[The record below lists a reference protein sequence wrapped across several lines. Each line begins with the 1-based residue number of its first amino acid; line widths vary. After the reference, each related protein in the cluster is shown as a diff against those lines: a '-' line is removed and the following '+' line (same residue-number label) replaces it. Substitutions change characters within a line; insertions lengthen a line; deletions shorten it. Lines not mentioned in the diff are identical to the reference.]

1 MTAALRIVPPGAPQL
16 GHEILDDVRDFVAR
30 FSAFPSLH
38 CAPTLALW
46 YAHTWA
52 AEHFYITPR
61 LVLSSAEPESGK
73 TRVLEVGKHFTRAPE
88 LTTAGSAA
96 AMVRM
101 IAAGPI
107 TLLFDEVDAVF
118 TAGGSGN
125 EEVRNMLNSGY
136 KRGATIPKCKGDSA
150 SGIVVERLPVFAP
163 TALAGLFGCIPATV
177 TTRAITMHLRKRRH
191 DQHVEP
197 YNEKRA
203 EKEAEP
209 TRDALAGWITGIGE
223 ELGDA
228 EPVMPEGVADR
239 AAEIWEPLLAIADA
253 AGGHWPDTARA
264 ACVDFVHTSKQAPT
278 SLGVQL
284 LADLQVIFE
293 AQRTDRI
300 PTGVLL
306 AELTGM
312 EEAPWGEMETG
323 KPLTDRRLA
332 KELRKYFVAP
342 TTFRT
347 GTGGRAIK
355 GYVTFPTHDSA
366 GEQVQVGLADA
377 WSRYVLSNSRNK
389 RNSRNHAGQTVTAT
403 DSVTA
408 TEPQPTAQPPL
419 TGMP

>member
-1 MTAALRIVPPGAPQL
+1 MTAALRIVPTGTPQP

-30 FSAFPSLH
+30 FSAFPSPH

-46 YAHTWA
+46 WAHTWA

-73 TRVLEVGKHFTRAPE
+73 TRVLEVGKHFSRAPE

-136 KRGATIPKCKGDSA
+136 KRGATIPKCKGDAA

-163 TALAGLFGCIPATV
+163 VAMAGLYGCIPATV
-177 TTRAITMHLRKRRH
+177 TTRAITMNLRKRRH
-191 DQHVEP
+191 DQPVDA

-203 EKEAEP
+203 EKAAEP
-209 TRDALAGWITGIGE
+209 VRDALAAWITGIGE
-223 ELGDA
+223 ALGDA
-228 EPVMPEGVADR
+228 EPVMPDGVADR

-253 AGGHWPDTARA
+253 AGGHWPYTARA
-264 ACVDFVHTSKQAPT
+264 ACFDFVHTSKQTPA

-284 LADLQVIFE
+284 LADLHKVFE
-293 AQRTDRI
+293 TLETDRV
-300 PTGVLL
+300 PTPVLL
-306 AELTGM
+306 AALLDIED
-312 EEAPWGEMETG
+312 APWAEMENG
-323 KPLTDRRLA
+323 RPLTDRRLA
-332 KELRKYFVAP
+332 KEMRKYFVAP
-342 TTFRT
+342 VAFRA
-347 GTGGRAIK
+347 GGRVVK
-355 GYVTFPTHDSA
+355 GYTTGPTFDTN

-377 WSRYVLSNSRNK
+377 WSRYVLTGSDNTAVQGLA
-389 RNSRNHAGQTVTAT
+389 AGTTT
-403 DSVTA
+403 GT
-408 TEPQPTAQPPL
+408 QPAL
-419 TGMP
+419 EGMP